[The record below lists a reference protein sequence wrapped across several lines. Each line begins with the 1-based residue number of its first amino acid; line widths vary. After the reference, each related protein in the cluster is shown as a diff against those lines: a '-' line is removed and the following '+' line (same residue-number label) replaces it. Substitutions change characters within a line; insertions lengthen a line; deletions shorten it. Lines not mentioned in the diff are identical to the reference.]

1 MRKERKAKKKAKNRG
16 WLGAEC
22 RQNKHW
28 EMEKQGSGA
37 FGGKK
42 VLSGKEGSNPEQ
54 KMKEK
59 GPVPYQLY
67 LVGWAG
73 MGKNGLR

>member
-1 MRKERKAKKKAKNRG
+1 
-16 WLGAEC
+16 
-22 RQNKHW
+22 
-28 EMEKQGSGA
+28 MEKQGSGA